1 VASGKPTT
9 TGEPTTTGVIH
20 DIGYQRYTGPRL
32 GRGYAV
38 RSLYTHSVR
47 TAFGLGRSAK
57 AKVFPWIVIGLA
69 FAIALIAVVVRSQTG
84 QVFISYVQFP
94 DTVSIPLLLFL
105 AVVTPELVSRDLRA
119 HVLPLYFSRPL
130 ARSDYALAKLAAM
143 TSATWLL
150 LAGPLLLM
158 VVGGVFTQTHG
169 WSGSWHEL
177 TDFLGGLAYAA
188 IYAVLYSAI
197 AILVAS
203 LASRRAI
210 AAAAIVAV
218 FLVTAPVVGV
228 LTAIG
233 GATLR
238 KVAPMINP
246 VTLVQG
252 IKTTLYGAAPGRLD
266 VGIFG
271 PMYISVAVA
280 IVIVCTTL
288 LLARYR
294 KVGT

>member
-1 VASGKPTT
+1 
-9 TGEPTTTGVIH
+9 
-20 DIGYQRYTGPRL
+20 
-32 GRGYAV
+32 
-38 RSLYTHSVR
+38 
-47 TAFGLGRSAK
+47 
-57 AKVFPWIVIGLA
+57 
-69 FAIALIAVVVRSQTG
+69 
-84 QVFISYVQFP
+84 
-94 DTVSIPLLLFL
+94 
-105 AVVTPELVSRDLRA
+105 
-119 HVLPLYFSRPL
+119 
-130 ARSDYALAKLAAM
+130 
-143 TSATWLL
+143 L

-197 AILVAS
+197 AVLVAS

-210 AAAAIVAV
+210 AAAAVVAV

-233 GATLR
+233 GSTLR

-252 IKTTLYGAAPGRLD
+252 IKTTLYGEAPGRLD

-271 PMYISVAVA
+271 PMYVSVAVA
-280 IVIVCTTL
+280 IVIVCTSL